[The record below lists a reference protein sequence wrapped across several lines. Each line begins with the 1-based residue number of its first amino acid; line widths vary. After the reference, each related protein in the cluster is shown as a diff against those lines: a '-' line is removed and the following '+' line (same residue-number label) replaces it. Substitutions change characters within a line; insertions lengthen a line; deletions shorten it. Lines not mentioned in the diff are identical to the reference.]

1 MTRREVE
8 SVEDRIRE
16 HLRRDDL
23 DSAVELLRALSPGD
37 ALELL
42 DRSEPRM
49 VPVLFRLLDKS
60 TAVHVFAAM
69 ETGQQSDLVRR
80 LQDGQVQD
88 LVAELPQ
95 ETADLLLERMEP
107 EEAEDVR
114 RLLAYD
120 EHTAGG
126 LMTPAPVVVGPDAT
140 VADCLALLRNEEIT
154 PALAALAVT
163 AKVLQPTLMDFLR

>member
-23 DSAVELLRALSPGD
+23 NSAVELLRALSPGD

-60 TAVHVFAAM
+60 TAVQVFAAM

-88 LVAELPQ
+88 LVAELRVSGPP
-95 ETADLLLERMEP
+95 DRP
-107 EEAEDVR
+107 CR
-114 RLLAYD
+114 RRR
-120 EHTAGG
+120 G
-126 LMTPAPVVVGPDAT
+126 APP
-140 VADCLALLRNEEIT
+140 
-154 PALAALAVT
+154 
-163 AKVLQPTLMDFLR
+163 PTRRPLVPGRPRRARRGHRRRPGR

>member
-69 ETGQQSDLVRR
+69 ETGQQLSLI
-80 LQDGQVQD
+80 
-88 LVAELPQ
+88 
-95 ETADLLLERMEP
+95 
-107 EEAEDVR
+107 
-114 RLLAYD
+114 
-120 EHTAGG
+120 H
-126 LMTPAPVVVGPDAT
+126 
-140 VADCLALLRNEEIT
+140 I
-154 PALAALAVT
+154 
-163 AKVLQPTLMDFLR
+163 